1 LAPGRIP
8 AARKKAVNEAKPK
21 PEYERFESDG
31 EFQKAL
37 DRFLEQPGRELRLF
51 DPDLK
56 PLQLN
61 SPARIAQLERFLRAS
76 RTRRIYIVVHD
87 TEYLTRLCPRMMGL
101 LKLFTHA
108 IQINRTHEEIR
119 NLQDAFLVLD
129 AQHYLRRPVAEHF
142 RGAIGLYDETEAL
155 AMRARFQEIWSASY
169 PGVAST
175 TVGL

>member
-1 LAPGRIP
+1 MSD
-8 AARKKAVNEAKPK
+8 EKPK
-21 PEYERFESDG
+21 PEYQRFEG
-31 EFQKAL
+31 EREFDAVL
-37 DRFLEQPGRELRLF
+37 DRFLELPGRELRVF

-56 PLQLN
+56 ALRLN
-61 SPARIAQLERFLRAS
+61 SPARIALLEKFLRGS
-76 RTRRIYIVVHD
+76 RTRKIYIVVHNTD
-87 TEYLTRLCPRMMGL
+87 HLTRACPRMLGL

-129 AQHYLRRPVAEHF
+129 AQHYLRRPVAEQF
-142 RGAIGLYDETEAL
+142 RGALGLNDEAEAL
-155 AMRARFQEIWSASY
+155 LMRSRFLEIWSASY

>member
-1 LAPGRIP
+1 MS
-8 AARKKAVNEAKPK
+8 EEEPK
-21 PEYERFESDG
+21 TAYQRFEG
-31 EFQKAL
+31 EGDFQKAL
-37 DRFLEQPGRELRLF
+37 DWFLEQPGRELRLF

-56 PLQLN
+56 ALRLN
-61 SPARIAQLERFLRAS
+61 SPARIAQLDRFLRGS
-76 RTRRIYIVVHD
+76 RTRRLYIVVHHTD
-87 TEYLTRLCPRMMGL
+87 HLTRQCPRMLGL

-129 AQHYLRRPVAEHF
+129 ARHYLRRPVADYF
-142 RGAIGLYDETEAL
+142 RGAIGLHDETEAL
-155 AMRARFQEIWSASY
+155 AMRSRFQEIWSASY

>member
-1 LAPGRIP
+1 
-8 AARKKAVNEAKPK
+8 VSEEQPK
-21 PEYERFESDG
+21 TEYQRFEG
-31 EFQKAL
+31 EGDFQKSL

-56 PLQLN
+56 ALRLN
-61 SPARIAQLERFLRAS
+61 SPARIAQLDRFLRGS
-76 RTRRIYIVVHD
+76 RTRKIYIVVHD
-87 TEYLTRLCPRMMGL
+87 TDHLTRQCPRMLGL
-101 LKLFTHA
+101 LKLFTHV

-142 RGAIGLYDETEAL
+142 RGAIGLHDETEAL
-155 AMRARFQEIWSASY
+155 AMRSRFQEIWSASY
-169 PGVAST
+169 PAVSST

>member
-1 LAPGRIP
+1 VSEEAPKAEYARFAGEAEFH
-8 AARKKAVNEAKPK
+8 AAL
-21 PEYERFESDG
+21 ERFLA
-31 EFQKAL
+31 QA
-37 DRFLEQPGRELRLF
+37 GRELRLF

-56 PLQLN
+56 ALRLN
-61 SPARIAQLERFLRAS
+61 SPDRIAQLDGFLRGS

-87 TEYLTRLCPRMMGL
+87 TDHLTRHCPRMLGL
-101 LKLFTHA
+101 LKLFNHA

-129 AQHYLRRPVAEHF
+129 AQHYLRRPVAGHY
-142 RGAIGLYDETEAL
+142 RGAIGLHDETEAL
-155 AMRARFQEIWSASY
+155 GMRSRFQEIWSASY